1 MALAQ
6 EVEADLVVVGP
17 EAPLVAG
24 VANALRDKGSLYTS
38 MRKLTNMFELH
49 WYGFM
54 PAAEADWDEFRNGYK
69 KIVRE

>member
-1 MALAQ
+1 
-6 EVEADLVVVGP
+6 
-17 EAPLVAG
+17 
-24 VANALRDKGSLYTS
+24 

-54 PAAEADWDEFRNGYK
+54 PAGEADWDEFRNGYK